1 MTDAKPL
8 SSCHSQNS
16 PSGAAFCGIH
26 ERRTMSFSHERW
38 PDETPNRRRARPETG
53 ANILGTG
60 VIEVLVLFSF
70 GAMFS
75 P

>member
-1 MTDAKPL
+1 
-8 SSCHSQNS
+8 
-16 PSGAAFCGIH
+16 
-26 ERRTMSFSHERW
+26 MSFSHERW